1 MYSVGDSLL
10 IDVHGVDAVYILLNV
25 QLLFSYF
32 FSMSQSQTRRKG
44 TEILRDEINSIIG
57 VVRSHSENLTR
68 RLERVRDLTVKYCA
82 EKGRTASASAS
93 AAPPAA
99 AASAAESSAPLPMA
113 PPRTILPRA
122 LNTIPEVNE
131 GELSPASNVE
141 PGSPSVPL
149 ASQMNVQPAA
159 AVAQP
164 VASQSVPRSKGPVPW
179 TMFRSKLAEGTNLK
193 TGKSNTMKQVSALW
207 EKAKAGNSVGEI
219 EKYLRNQL
227 RIEPA
232 VAAQKAPELEKIA
245 RNAVGRVTSK
255 VKAPTARSKRVTRSE
270 GPGGGALTVENVATS
285 APAPASAPAPKSR
298 KSSKVGPQPINPNNE
313 TDEGFWERMNAA
325 AVADAEKKTQNA
337 MRIPQQREASRAAA
351 AALAATPLKNRQVQI
366 PTLIPNSNAFA
377 SRTMT
382 GNNGKTMIFNP
393 STGKYEPDNLSL

>member
-1 MYSVGDSLL
+1 
-10 IDVHGVDAVYILLNV
+10 
-25 QLLFSYF
+25 
-32 FSMSQSQTRRKG
+32 
-44 TEILRDEINSIIG
+44 
-57 VVRSHSENLTR
+57 
-68 RLERVRDLTVKYCA
+68 
-82 EKGRTASASAS
+82 
-93 AAPPAA
+93 
-99 AASAAESSAPLPMA
+99 MA
-113 PPRTILPRA
+113 PPRTILPSV

-149 ASQMNVQPAA
+149 ASQLNVQPAA
-159 AVAQP
+159 
-164 VASQSVPRSKGPVPW
+164 QSVPRSKGPVPW

-285 APAPASAPAPKSR
+285 AAPAPAPKSR

-366 PTLIPNSNAFA
+366 PTLVPNSNSNAFA

>member
-82 EKGRTASASAS
+82 EKGRTASASA
-93 AAPPAA
+93 APPAA

-159 AVAQP
+159 
-164 VASQSVPRSKGPVPW
+164 QSVPRSKGPVPW

-285 APAPASAPAPKSR
+285 APAPAPKSR

-366 PTLIPNSNAFA
+366 PTLIPNSNALA
-377 SRTMT
+377 GRTMT